1 MIQNSWCFSLL
12 PLKKKKERGGESP
25 SWEIAVTVWHPG
37 SYHALI
43 SAHVQANE
51 DSPPKIKRVADY
63 I

>member
-12 PLKKKKERGGESP
+12 PLKRREKK
-25 SWEIAVTVWHPG
+25 SWEIAVLVSHPG

-43 SAHVQANE
+43 STHIQANE
-51 DSPPKIKRVADY
+51 DSPPKIKGAADY